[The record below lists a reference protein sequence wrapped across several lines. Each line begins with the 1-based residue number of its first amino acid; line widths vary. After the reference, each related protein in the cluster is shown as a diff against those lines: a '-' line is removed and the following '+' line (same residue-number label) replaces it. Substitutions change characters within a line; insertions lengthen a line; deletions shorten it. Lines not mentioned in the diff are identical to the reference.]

1 VIDGGGSSD
10 GGNSGDGSGSDYG
23 GEMMVVVVVG

>member
-1 VIDGGGSSD
+1 MIDDGGSSD

-23 GEMMVVVVVG
+23 GEIMVVVVVG